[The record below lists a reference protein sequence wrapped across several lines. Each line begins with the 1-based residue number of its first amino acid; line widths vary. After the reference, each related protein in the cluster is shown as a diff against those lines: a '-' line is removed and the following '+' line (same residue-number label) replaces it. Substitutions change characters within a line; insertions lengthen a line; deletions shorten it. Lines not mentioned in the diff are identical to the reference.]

1 VRNVRPQASG
11 HNKASDN
18 KQVAAAA
25 AAATDAN
32 QLAGPRAKP
41 FGRNK
46 LSTGASKANLAY
58 FITLFTAIDEYSGKN
73 VCDLFS

>member
-1 VRNVRPQASG
+1 
-11 HNKASDN
+11 
-18 KQVAAAA
+18 
-25 AAATDAN
+25 
-32 QLAGPRAKP
+32 LAGPRAKP